1 MRWFLVFMVGLVVWS
16 GAYAAELLV
25 PGLGPK
31 ILAAKVQ
38 YLGIAVIPVAWLT
51 FSAEYADLQ
60 LWSRR
65 TTAAAFVLPV
75 ATILVAWSNEAH
87 GLLWA
92 SVEVNEQRAYSVL
105 SFEYGFWFWI
115 NVSYAY
121 VCLLLAT
128 GLLIRM
134 MWVRP
139 SLFRRQAVLLA
150 AVSLTPW
157 LGNFLYVTGL
167 NPTDPDLTVF
177 GFAFTGFVAA
187 WAVLCSRL
195 LSIGPIGREVIVQ
208 GLSEGVIVIDHQ
220 GRIVDVNPA
229 ASGILDVPYDRLIG
243 REASE
248 ALGRFAPS
256 FDQNEGGRRTVIGS
270 SGVRSYDCEVAPL
283 SDRQGQFRGWTFVLH
298 DATARVAEAV
308 VLENAR
314 RVAEHTAEVQRN
326 FMTNINHE
334 IRTPLNGVLGMLE
347 VLMTTRLD
355 SQQRKYTEMAG
366 RRERRSWRWWTRS
379 SISRSSRRATSNS
392 PRSLLNW
399 MWSCVTPWKNG
410 AHRPR
415 RRGSSCAW
423 ICERSYPGP

>member
-1 MRWFLVFMVGLVVWS
+1 MGVIPYVAPLFVAAVVCSFLVLLALPQRDLPGARWFLVFMVGLVVWS

-51 FSAEYADLQ
+51 FSAEYVDLQ

-128 GLLIRM
+128 ALLIRM

-150 AVSLTPW
+150 AASLTPW
-157 LGNFLYVTGL
+157 LGNFL
-167 NPTDPDLTVF
+167 
-177 GFAFTGFVAA
+177 
-187 WAVLCSRL
+187 R
-195 LSIGPIGREVIVQ
+195 
-208 GLSEGVIVIDHQ
+208 
-220 GRIVDVNPA
+220 
-229 ASGILDVPYDRLIG
+229 
-243 REASE
+243 
-248 ALGRFAPS
+248 
-256 FDQNEGGRRTVIGS
+256 
-270 SGVRSYDCEVAPL
+270 
-283 SDRQGQFRGWTFVLH
+283 
-298 DATARVAEAV
+298 
-308 VLENAR
+308 
-314 RVAEHTAEVQRN
+314 
-326 FMTNINHE
+326 
-334 IRTPLNGVLGMLE
+334 
-347 VLMTTRLD
+347 
-355 SQQRKYTEMAG
+355 
-366 RRERRSWRWWTRS
+366 
-379 SISRSSRRATSNS
+379 
-392 PRSLLNW
+392 
-399 MWSCVTPWKNG
+399 
-410 AHRPR
+410 
-415 RRGSSCAW
+415 
-423 ICERSYPGP
+423 